1 MPKYVDEEHVVK
13 THHES
18 LTKREHYE
26 LEIAKALIIS
36 DRNIALLDIPKMANA
51 MTTKMIEKE
60 YY

>member
-1 MPKYVDEEHVVK
+1 MPKYVDGDVAK
-13 THHES
+13 MHHES

-36 DRNIALLDIPKMANA
+36 DRNIALLDVPKMANVI
-51 MTTKMIEKE
+51 TTKMLDKE

>member
-1 MPKYVDEEHVVK
+1 MSKYVDEDVAK
-13 THHES
+13 MHHES

-36 DRNIALLDIPKMANA
+36 DKNIALLDVPKWANVI
-51 MTTKMIEKE
+51 TTKMMDKE

>member
-1 MPKYVDEEHVVK
+1 MPKYVDEDHVAK
-13 THHES
+13 MHHES

-36 DRNIALLDIPKMANA
+36 DRNIATVDVPKMANMIVA
-51 MTTKMIEKE
+51 KMLNRE